1 MYGLVDTPHSH
12 IAVLHLRIVYGLVG
26 TLIFLYCRFPFSR
39 LVYGLADTSLS
50 CRRFPPSRLV
60 YGLADTPHSLLRPPS
75 HRAASGGGAPCL
87 TAGYIRAERGGTRG
101 DVDRENSDAGGVAL
115 KA

>member
-1 MYGLVDTPHSH
+1 MYVLVDTPHSH
-12 IAVLHLRIVYGLVG
+12 IAVLHLRIVSGLVG

-39 LVYGLADTSLS
+39 I
-50 CRRFPPSRLV
+50 V

-87 TAGYIRAERGGTRG
+87 TAGDIRAERGGTRG

>member
-50 CRRFPPSRLV
+50 YRRFPPSRIV

-87 TAGYIRAERGGTRG
+87 TGGDIGGERGGTRG
-101 DVDRENSDAGGVAL
+101 DVDRESSDAGGVAL